1 MSVMF
6 PMWLCDPQV
15 DVRMEE
21 EDVSYKY
28 VFRTYCGFEWQDP
41 THIDFNKNQK
51 IGSKKRI

>member
-1 MSVMF
+1 MF